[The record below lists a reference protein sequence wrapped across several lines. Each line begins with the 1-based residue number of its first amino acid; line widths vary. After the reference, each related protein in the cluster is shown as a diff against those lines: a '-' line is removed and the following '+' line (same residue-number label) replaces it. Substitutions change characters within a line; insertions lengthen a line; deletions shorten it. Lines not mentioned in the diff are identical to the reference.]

1 MSKSAFLE
9 AVSVSRETERRLDT
23 FAELLTKWNRHIN
36 LVSASTL
43 KDLWSRHFLD
53 SAQLLS
59 LAEGRSGLWLD
70 VGTGGGFPGIVVA
83 IIAAEAQPDL
93 RVRCIES
100 DQRKATFLRTVA
112 RECGVSVEVLSERVE
127 RVEPA
132 GADVISARALAPL
145 DDLLA
150 YAQRHLKPGGLALF
164 LKGAGYREE
173 LETALVNWRFQ
184 VDTYP
189 SKTNPDAVVLKIGD
203 IERA

>member
-1 MSKSAFLE
+1 MSKAAFLE
-9 AVSVSRETERRLDT
+9 AVSVSRETERRLVT

-43 KDLWSRHFLD
+43 EDLWSRHFLD
-53 SAQLLS
+53 SAQLLP
-59 LAEGRSGLWLD
+59 LAEGRHGLWLD

-83 IIAAEAQPDL
+83 IMAAEAQPDL

-112 RECGVSVEVLSERVE
+112 RECGVSVNVLSERVE

-150 YAQRHLKPGGLALF
+150 YALRHLKPGGLALF